1 MEVFVGIDVAKETH
15 WVCALDHAARVLLN
29 RAVDNE
35 QADIDALVRELVA
48 LGDDVVIGLDIT
60 GSLARFL
67 EAVLLA
73 EGLRLVHVPGIA
85 VNRAGH
91 GFAGGERKSDPRDAH
106 TIADLVR
113 TRSLRPIL
121 PHDETVI
128 ALRLKVTRRREITD
142 DQTRRIS
149 RLRQLLGA
157 IHPGLER
164 RLDLTGKGPLVLISR
179 YVTPGEI
186 RSAGHKRIVA
196 YLRKTPHLHAAEAL
210 ARTALEAAQGQ
221 RTVVPG
227 EAVFADMIREI
238 AAEALEARQI
248 LARLD
253 RDIEAL
259 LDDHPDGALIRSLP
273 GMGAVLTAEL
283 IANIGTIDRFPSA
296 DALASAAGL
305 APVIRQSGMSRNWR
319 RAHGGDKALK
329 RVFFQSAFCAVSTR
343 DPLSKAF
350 YDRKRKEGK
359 HHTQAIIALA
369 RRRIT
374 VLWTM
379 IRSRQAFDP
388 NRKAA

>member
-15 WVCALDHAARVLLN
+15 WVCVLDHAARVLLN

-48 LGDDVVIGLDIT
+48 LGDDIVIGLDIT

-121 PHDETVI
+121 PDDETVI

-210 ARTALEAAQGQ
+210 ARAALEAAQGQ

-248 LARLD
+248 LGRLD

>member
-1 MEVFVGIDVAKETH
+1 
-15 WVCALDHAARVLLN
+15 
-29 RAVDNE
+29 
-35 QADIDALVRELVA
+35 
-48 LGDDVVIGLDIT
+48 VIGLDIT

-121 PHDETVI
+121 PDDETVI

-164 RLDLTGKGPLVLISR
+164 RLDLTGKGPLVLITR

-210 ARTALEAAQGQ
+210 ARAALEAAQGQ

-248 LARLD
+248 LGRLD

>member
-1 MEVFVGIDVAKETH
+1 MEVFVGIDVAKQTH
-15 WVCALDHAARVLLN
+15 WVCALDHAAHVRLS

-35 QADIDALVRELVA
+35 QSDIDALAKQLHA
-48 LGDDVVIGLDIT
+48 LGDNVVIGLDIT
-60 GSLARFL
+60 GSMARFL

-85 VNRAGH
+85 VNRAGQ

-121 PHDETVI
+121 PDDETVI
-128 ALRLKVTRRREITD
+128 ALRLKVMRRREVTQ
-142 DQTRRIS
+142 DQTRRIA
-149 RLRQLLGA
+149 RLRGLLGA

-164 RLDLTGKGPLVLISR
+164 QLDLTGKGPLTLITR

-186 RSAGHKRIVA
+186 RNAGQKRIVA
-196 YLRKTPHLHAAEAL
+196 YLGKTPHLHAAEKL
-210 ARTALEAAQGQ
+210 ARTALDTAQAQ

-227 EAVFADMIREI
+227 ETVFADMIREI
-238 AAEALEARQI
+238 AVEALQARQI

-253 RDIEAL
+253 RDIESL
-259 LDDHPDGALIRSLP
+259 LDGHPDGALIRSMP

-283 IANIGTIDRFPSA
+283 IANIGAIERFASA

-305 APVIRQSGMSRNWR
+305 APIIRQSGMSRNWR

-350 YDRKRKEGK
+350 YDRKRREGK
-359 HHTQAIIALA
+359 HHIQAIIALA

-379 IRSRQAFDP
+379 IRSRQPFDP
-388 NRKAA
+388 HRKAA

>member
-1 MEVFVGIDVAKETH
+1 MEVFVGIDVAKQTH
-15 WVCALDHAARVLLN
+15 WVCALDHAAHVRLS

-35 QADIDALVRELVA
+35 QSDIDALARQLHA
-48 LGDDVVIGLDIT
+48 LGDTVVIGLDIT
-60 GSLARFL
+60 GSMARFL

-85 VNRAGH
+85 VNRAGQ

-113 TRSLRPIL
+113 TRALRPIL
-121 PHDETVI
+121 PDDETVI
-128 ALRLKVTRRREITD
+128 ALRLKVMRRREITQ
-142 DQTRRIS
+142 DQTRRIA

-164 RLDLTGKGPLVLISR
+164 QLDLTGKGPLTLISR

-186 RSAGHKRIVA
+186 RNAGHKRITA
-196 YLRKTPHLHAAEAL
+196 YLAKTPHLHAAEKL

-238 AAEALEARQI
+238 ATEALEARRI

-253 RDIEAL
+253 RDIERL
-259 LDDHPDGALIRSLP
+259 LDTHPDSALIRSMP

-283 IANIGTIDRFPSA
+283 IANIGTIERFHSA

-329 RVFFQSAFCAVSTR
+329 RVFFQSAFCAVSTK
-343 DPLSKAF
+343 DPLSKAL
-350 YDRKRKEGK
+350 YDRKRQEGK

-379 IRSRQAFDP
+379 IRSRQKFDP
-388 NRKAA
+388 DRKAA

>member
-121 PHDETVI
+121 PDDETVI

-164 RLDLTGKGPLVLISR
+164 RLDLTGKGPLVLITR

-210 ARTALEAAQGQ
+210 ARAALEAAQGQ

-248 LARLD
+248 LGRLD

-343 DPLSKAF
+343 DPLTKAF